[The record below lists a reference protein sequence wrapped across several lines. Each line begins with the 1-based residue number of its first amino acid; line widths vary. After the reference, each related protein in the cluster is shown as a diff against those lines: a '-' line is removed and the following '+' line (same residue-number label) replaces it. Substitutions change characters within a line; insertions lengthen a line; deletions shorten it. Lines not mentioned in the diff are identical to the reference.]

1 MFFFLPAGPHL
12 PGTRR
17 SWTTLVVRRFQ
28 CSCYRGAA
36 SDLDKV
42 IPLMEAVL
50 PAETCAE
57 RLIFAA
63 AYLSEWRRL
72 YDEKE
77 EGDD

>member
-1 MFFFLPAGPHL
+1 LIRL
-12 PGTRR
+12 
-17 SWTTLVVRRFQ
+17 
-28 CSCYRGAA
+28 GAA
-36 SDLDKV
+36 GDLDKV
-42 IPLMEAVL
+42 IPLMKATL

-77 EGDD
+77 EEDEA